1 MRKSF
6 SPSRLASDL
15 MDVQALL
22 HDAPRKLTDVLSLLA
37 ENRMQVKL
45 TGLEESRLMENLQK
59 IANRISAGVISAAL
73 ILASAL
79 MMRIETGARL
89 FGYPAIALVLFLLA
103 TALGLGLVF
112 SALASDRKA
121 KPHEEHGPR

>member
-1 MRKSF
+1 MCP
-6 SPSRLASDL
+6 PSSRAVRVQERYNIRPCC
-15 MDVQALL
+15 DV
-22 HDAPRKLTDVLSLLA
+22 R
-37 ENRMQVKL
+37 QVKV

-89 FGYPAIALVLFLLA
+89 FG
-103 TALGLGLVF
+103 
-112 SALASDRKA
+112 
-121 KPHEEHGPR
+121 